1 LDGALEN
8 RYLSVKLEYS
18 RHLSG
23 LSRFIACQI
32 YVSFVGVDNPKS
44 ASLIKDVEICI
55 GKGKMAETDEQS
67 LAEDGG
73 EEDTWSHGGCP
84 LMLDSKERI
93 ATVDDLVEWSS
104 DENRLL
110 VESNFKVK
118 GPDSV
123 TVTGAIS
130 LNEKGEDFWASL
142 EAETSDV

>member
-1 LDGALEN
+1 M
-8 RYLSVKLEYS
+8 YSSVSISK
-18 RHLSG
+18 
-23 LSRFIACQI
+23 
-32 YVSFVGVDNPKS
+32 PKS

-55 GKGKMAETDEQS
+55 GKGKMAETEEQS
-67 LAEDGG
+67 LTEDGG
-73 EEDTWSHGGCP
+73 EENTWSHGCP

-110 VESNFKVK
+110 VESHFKLK
-118 GPDSV
+118 DPDSV

-130 LNEKGEDFWASL
+130 LNEKGEDLGASL